1 MVSALDRGRQTLG
14 LFLGPAALVLVLV
27 IPSDLPPEAHRLAA
41 VLALVI
47 VFWVT
52 EAIPL
57 GVTALLGAALAVVL
71 GVADARAAF
80 ASFGHP
86 IIFLFVGSFLIAAA
100 MARHGLDRR
109 IALFVLSRRWVGER
123 RSRILLA
130 FGAIAAF
137 LSMWMSNTATTA
149 MMLPIG
155 LGVLSAL
162 PGEHDG
168 PGRTGSYATA
178 LMLMIAFSCNIGG
191 IATPVGTPPNLI
203 AIGMFEEILDVRI
216 SFVQWMIFGVPVAVV
231 CFVFLYVVIRRQYS
245 IRAGVMEGASETI
258 RSERSRLGPWS
269 AGEKASLTAFLVA
282 VTLWILPGV
291 VSLVLGSDSRLADL
305 LDRSLPEGPSAILA
319 STLLFVIP
327 VDWPKRRFA
336 LDWHHAARIDWGTI
350 LLFGGGLSLGSMAFS
365 TGLAEALGRVIL
377 SDSHGL
383 SVVLLVLIAIF
394 IANIMTEFMSNTAMA
409 NLLIPM
415 FLALAVTRADS
426 SMILPAVGATIG
438 CSLAF
443 CLPVATPPN
452 AIVYGS
458 GQVPLTKMI
467 RSGIVLDL
475 GCGLLAWA
483 VLLTVSRFWL

>member
-1 MVSALDRGRQTLG
+1 MASPLDRGRQTLG
-14 LFLGPAALVLVLV
+14 LFLGPAALVFVLV
-27 IPSDLPPEAHRLAA
+27 IPSDLSPEAHRLAA

-71 GVADARAAF
+71 GVADARTAF

-86 IIFLFVGSFLIAAA
+86 IIFLFVGSFLIARA
-100 MARHGLDRR
+100 MAHHGLDRR

-155 LGVLSAL
+155 LGVLSTL
-162 PGEHDG
+162 PAEREGS
-168 PGRTGSYATA
+168 GRNAGYATA

-191 IATPVGTPPNLI
+191 VATPVGTPPNLI
-203 AIGMFEEILDVRI
+203 AIGMFEEILGIHI
-216 SFVQWMIFGVPVAVV
+216 SFVRWMTFGIPVAVV
-231 CFVFLYVVIRRQYS
+231 CFAFLYVVIRWQYS

-282 VTLWILPGV
+282 VTLWTLPGMMA
-291 VSLVLGSDSRLADL
+291 LALGPESSLADT
-305 LDRSLPEGPSAILA
+305 LDRAFPEGPSAILA
-319 STLLFVIP
+319 ATLLFVIP
-327 VDWPKRRFA
+327 VDWPERRFA
-336 LDWHHAARIDWGTI
+336 LDWRHAVRIDWGTI
-350 LLFGGGLSLGSMAFS
+350 LLFGGGLSLGSLAFS
-365 TGLAEALGRVIL
+365 TGLAEALGRVFL
-377 SDSHGL
+377 SDSHRL
-383 SVVLLVLIAIF
+383 SPVVLVLIAIF
-394 IANIMTEFMSNTAMA
+394 IANVMTEFMSNTAMA
-409 NLLIPM
+409 NLLVPM
-415 FLALAVTRADS
+415 FLALAGATPDTA
-426 SMILPAVGATIG
+426 MLLPAVGATIG

-458 GQVPLTKMI
+458 GRVPLTKMI

-475 GCGLLAWA
+475 GCGLLAWIA
-483 VLLTVSRFWL
+483 LITVARL